1 MVIIV
6 VDTVIAATISYSR
19 RPCYYFDIHREDGL
33 YHHHLSEDRKMGGNT
48 LQPDDFVLNEVE
60 RKPEDAE
67 LKSDFRFC
75 HDRRQWYL
83 GQKTW

>member
-1 MVIIV
+1 
-6 VDTVIAATISYSR
+6 
-19 RPCYYFDIHREDGL
+19 
-33 YHHHLSEDRKMGGNT
+33 MGGNT
-48 LQPDDFVLNEVE
+48 LQPDDIVLNEVE